1 MHFVT
6 TFLPGDAMQA
16 WLSSVQFS
24 SVRYT
29 LKTYVLRGSG
39 VGLGEEVGLQPPSK
53 PMPSCGVRL
62 SVPLSVRPS
71 VTFVN
76 STKTSNHTCICIF
89 FSPSGSQT
97 WQYSD
102 GDPPTGASNAGGV
115 GDSGPLFG
123 FIACC
128 QRCDRLARCYQH
140 GAAGQWQVVTPRRSL
155 LWRDDDDRIFM
166 TRSLNVTPKTTFSPT
181 VRSDKS
187 AAYNKRLCSTFCTYY

>member
-1 MHFVT
+1 
-6 TFLPGDAMQA
+6 MQC
-16 WLSSVQFS
+16 SSARS
-24 SVRYT
+24 
-29 LKTYVLRGSG
+29 
-39 VGLGEEVGLQPPSK
+39 
-53 PMPSCGVRL
+53 
-62 SVPLSVRPS
+62 S

-76 STKTSNHTCICIF
+76 SAKTSNHTCICIF
-89 FSPSGSQT
+89 FSPLGSQT

-102 GDPPTGASNAGGV
+102 GDPPNRGV
-115 GDSGPLFG
+115 KCRWGRRFWATIWLHHVLSMLRP
-123 FIACC
+123 
-128 QRCDRLARCYQH
+128 ARCYQH